1 MMHWSLDN
9 ILVGRPDRQTIS
21 KFAKGRD
28 RYIGVGLIAS
38 AALLGIALSQT
49 IVSVENFHNLNGS
62 YSLADGMVALF
73 KTGQAAIAMLIL
85 VTTII
90 VPIITLSSAFE
101 IWYKHELQSDRFS
114 HKAQRL
120 RRYGRLWYLVFGSV
134 LIGVYII
141 QNSEVEAVIHAPVY
155 YLTISLALQKLAIAR
170 MEPLISA
177 VQFVDEDM
185 A

>member
-1 MMHWSLDN
+1 MHWIVEK
-9 ILVGRPDRQTIS
+9 ILVGRPDKQTLS

-28 RYIGVGLIAS
+28 HYLGAGLLVS
-38 AALLGIALSQT
+38 AALLGVALSQS
-49 IVSVENFHNLNGS
+49 IVSVQNFNGLNGS
-62 YSLADGMVALF
+62 YSLIDGMITLF
-73 KTGQAAIAMLIL
+73 KSGQPAVAMVIL

-101 IWYKHELQSDRFS
+101 LWYKYELQSDRFP

-134 LIGVYII
+134 LIGVYLI
-141 QNSEVEAVIHAPVY
+141 QNSEIEAVIHAPVY
-155 YLTISLALQKLAIAR
+155 YLTVSLALQKLVITR
-170 MEPLISA
+170 MEPLINA
-177 VQFVDEDM
+177 VQFVEDDM